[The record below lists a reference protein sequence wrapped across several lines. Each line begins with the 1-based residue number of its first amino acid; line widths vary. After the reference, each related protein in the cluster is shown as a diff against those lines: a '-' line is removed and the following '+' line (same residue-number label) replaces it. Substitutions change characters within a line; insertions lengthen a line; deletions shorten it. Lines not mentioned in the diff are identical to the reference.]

1 MARPVPASCVHLTL
15 EAVGRELIRSAGNV
29 KLAAK
34 ALGVPIHDLRLLTY
48 AQPSLIDAAY
58 EAEEQALDE
67 AEAVVLEAMRGSG
80 NMPRRIRAASFY
92 LRATAAGGRRGF
104 V

>member
-1 MARPVPASCVHLTL
+1 MARPVPASCVHLAL

-29 KLAAK
+29 KVAAK

-67 AEAVVLEAMRGSG
+67 AEAVVREAMRVGDTR
-80 NMPRRIRAASFY
+80 RRIKAAGFY
-92 LRATAAGGRRGF
+92 LRASLAGRRRGF
-104 V
+104 G